1 MDLSG
6 KVALVTGGSRGIG
19 AATSVLLAEHGARVA
34 VNYVHNAASARQLVD
49 RIHQAG
55 GDALEIAAD
64 VRIPDEV
71 HRLVETIVDRWG
83 RLDILINNA
92 GMSFVMKPI
101 ADMTWDEFAQKLND
115 EMKSAFLVTQTV
127 TQIMKAQRY
136 GRLVYIASG
145 LAKRPAPGMAAH
157 GSAKAALVQFARY
170 VAQEYGP
177 YGITANVISP
187 GLVKTDATQF
197 QPEDRLSQIAAQT
210 PLGHVARPEDVARA
224 VMMFVGD
231 YTDFV
236 TGAYLPVNGGLNMD

>member
-19 AATSVLLAEHGARVA
+19 AATSLLLADHGARVA
-34 VNYVHNAASARQLVD
+34 INYVHDTLSARQLAD
-49 RIHQAG
+49 RIQKAG
-55 GDALEIAAD
+55 KDALEIAAD
-64 VRIPDEV
+64 VRDPGQV
-71 HRLVETIVDRWG
+71 RRLVETIVDRWG
-83 RLDILINNA
+83 HLDILINNA
-92 GMSFVMKPI
+92 SMSFVMKPL

-115 EMKSAFLVTQTV
+115 EMKSAFLVTQAV
-127 TQIMKAQRY
+127 TALMKAQRY

-145 LAKRPAPGMAAH
+145 LAKRPSPGMAAH

-197 QPEDRLSQIAAQT
+197 QSDDRLAQIAAQT
-210 PLGHVARPEDVARA
+210 PLGHVALPEDVAQA

-231 YTDFV
+231 YTSFV
-236 TGAYLPVNGGLNMD
+236 TGAYLPVNGGMAMD